1 MYFTIN
7 IFLEIGVSMV
17 AARFITATLVGL
29 LLSLTPTF
37 ALAKA
42 PMAKSILWEISGKG
56 LNKPSY
62 LFGTLQGCTNVIA
75 LSKQQKQSVRQV
87 QQLYTE
93 YNEEAEIPM
102 TNFSTDLAMPNGQTL
117 WDVLATDEFPKVKRF
132 FEGPMQVPMSSLKKL
147 RPYAIAILIGIG
159 APKPKKTCKETSSE
173 ALLSSE
179 AKKYKIPQQ
188 YLENTGDVAKTF
200 NNIPIRDEV
209 NLLINTIDELQP
221 TQGNK
226 INWTK
231 YLARSKSVEARM
243 YRQYVQQDIN
253 AFANSS
259 AFLTDVEIR
268 LFTGLLEPHNRLWI
282 PRMKKAMQDKST
294 FFGVGV
300 DHLGG
305 ENGLIPLLQKE
316 GYTVRPIFN
325 KN

>member
-1 MYFTIN
+1 MT
-7 IFLEIGVSMV
+7 
-17 AARFITATLVGL
+17 AARFITATLAGL
-29 LLSLTPTF
+29 LFSLTPTF

-62 LFGTLQGCTNVIA
+62 LFGTLPKGCTDVLA
-75 LSKQQKQSVRQV
+75 LSKQQKQSIRQV

-93 YNEEAEIPM
+93 YNEEAPM
-102 TNFSTDLAMPNGQTL
+102 TNFSTDWAMPNGQTL

-132 FEGPMQVPMSSLKKL
+132 FEGPMRTPMSAIKEL
-147 RPYAIAILIGIG
+147 RPFALVILIGIG
-159 APKPKKTCKETSSE
+159 APKLKKTCKETSSE
-173 ALLSSE
+173 ALLASE

-188 YLENTGDVAKTF
+188 YLETTGDLAKTF

-243 YRQYVQQDIN
+243 YRQYLQQDIN

-259 AFLTDVEIR
+259 EFLTDMEIR
-268 LFTGLLEPHNRLWI
+268 FFNGLLESKNHLWI
-282 PRMKKAMQDKST
+282 PRMKKAMQDRST
-294 FFGVGV
+294 FFGVEAA
-300 DHLGG
+300 HLGG

-316 GYTVRPIFN
+316 GYKVRPLYN

>member
-1 MYFTIN
+1 MT
-7 IFLEIGVSMV
+7 
-17 AARFITATLVGL
+17 AARFITATLAGL
-29 LLSLTPTF
+29 LFSLTPTF

-62 LFGTLQGCTNVIA
+62 LFGTLHEGCPDVLA
-75 LSKQQKQSVRQV
+75 LSKRQKQSLRQV

-93 YNEEAEIPM
+93 SGGDQSIANALKV
-102 TNFSTDLAMPNGQTL
+102 LAMPNGQTL

-132 FEGPMQVPMSSLKKL
+132 FEGPMQTPMSTIKEF
-147 RPYAIAILIGIG
+147 RPFALAMFIDIK

-173 ALLSSE
+173 DLLANE

-188 YLENTGDVAKTF
+188 YLETTEDIAKTF

-209 NLLINTIDELQP
+209 TLLINTIDELQP
-221 TQGNK
+221 AQGNE

-231 YLARSKSVEARM
+231 YLARSKSAESTM

-253 AFANSS
+253 ALANSS
-259 AFLTDVEIR
+259 QDLTDVEIR
-268 LFTGLLEPHNRLWI
+268 FLSGLLEPRNRLWI

-294 FFGVGV
+294 FFGVGAA
-300 DHLGG
+300 HLGG

-316 GYTVRPIFN
+316 GYTVRPIPN